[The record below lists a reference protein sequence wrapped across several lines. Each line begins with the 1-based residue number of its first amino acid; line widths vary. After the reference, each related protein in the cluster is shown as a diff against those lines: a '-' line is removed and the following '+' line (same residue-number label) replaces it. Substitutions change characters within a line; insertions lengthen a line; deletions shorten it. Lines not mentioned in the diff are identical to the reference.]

1 MYYTTTF
8 TVFYP
13 LHQRKKPFPRHIC
26 VGAMAICSFRTSTSS
41 STGPLRELLPLVRKS
56 PVGVISLIP
65 IRGIEVV
72 LTNRAEENGW
82 NDPYPTSFWHRW
94 RHRWE
99 SSHHG
104 TNLTWH
110 FTKSHGCR
118 LCSYGSPE
126 VEGFF
131 PTKKKLQNQYVKR
144 IVGETHYVLRV
155 STRFHQGH
163 QWYTLMMWLQPYI
176 YR

>member
-82 NDPYPTSFWHRW
+82 NDPYPTSFYWHRW

-131 PTKKKLQNQYVKR
+131 PTKKKTAKPIRQANCRWNSLCFASFYPLSPGSPVVYPDDV
-144 IVGETHYVLRV
+144 IAALH
-155 STRFHQGH
+155 
-163 QWYTLMMWLQPYI
+163 I
-176 YR
+176 

>member
-41 STGPLRELLPLVRKS
+41 S
-56 PVGVISLIP
+56 VGVISLIP
-65 IRGIEVV
+65 IRGIEVM
-72 LTNRAEENGW
+72 LTNRAENGR
-82 NDPYPTSFWHRW
+82 NDPYPTSFYWHRW
-94 RHRWE
+94 RHLWE

-118 LCSYGSPE
+118 LCSILE
-126 VEGFF
+126 ILKWRFF
-131 PTKKKLQNQYVKR
+131 SHEKKLQNQYVKR

-155 STRFHQGH
+155 SIRFHQGH

-176 YR
+176 YRLKNE